1 MAITAQLFDGT
12 ILEFPD
18 GTEKSVVLEAAKR
31 ITEEKQIKP
40 DTGFTGAFK
49 AGTERLKGDVAA
61 LAGRTGIM
69 NTEAAEQYRE
79 QKERLAQRMFTPTE
93 EGFAEAPF
101 TKFKELLG
109 GSLPYAA
116 APLVAGIG
124 AATLPVSAPAA
135 AAIGIGGAGLAS
147 LGQFTGSNLSR
158 QMQEDPNL
166 RLADTSLSSAAAAAA
181 PQAALDVVSFRMM
194 PGIGKIFGA
203 AGKQITPEVAQKIAE
218 QGIIRTTGAYSAG
231 ALKTA
236 GIEGTTE
243 AGQQFLERL
252 QAGLNLTDQQARDE
266 YFDSFI
272 GGAVLGGTLGVP
284 GTYIE
289 RGRTIRQGAEMEE
302 EQKRQAIVDRQNA
315 QREAVL
321 AQKQQLE
328 QTAKNLGVPTTL
340 ALPAPEQ
347 RIEAQEVVDPLIDP
361 LGRFKSTDLS
371 AKEVAEVNRRRL
383 EMGKPRIGRTFS
395 IEDLA
400 DVFKPEENVAAEG
413 VLNRLIASRTG
424 YTADQNIPAQTLT
437 AAAQQRGID
446 TTTQGFKDFLIRT
459 TGTDNIDAMSAPQRL
474 AVAQAIQNVK
484 PGDETRI
491 LEAGLTNAKYYTPEQ
506 YNDTLRGLSKE
517 FKEMGNQENGISSVL
532 KQIEKYSGL
541 KQEKDQLRILNQA
554 VKDGLLERNVKL
566 SSTGSTIETFK
577 PATDMQPL
585 PGGMDIR
592 KETFKQGEVPE
603 SYELR
608 AGARV
613 LSARETQEEADR
625 DAAAFE
631 QKRQDEIVRLEK
643 DVQKLQKA
651 VAKRNAELTQMQAL
665 GQDQSNEFFIKSA
678 NYYGQDQVDN
688 GSIADLRKQQ
698 QGFADPVQVFPVGT
712 KPVTKESFTFYEKDQ
727 PQVRFDSEEQAEQY
741 GISRLN
747 DKTLQ
752 QIVDSA
758 ASQKQTGKVKRYND
772 LAQKELDERQ
782 SIETDRGIAITTTQG
797 LEGSKERLE
806 KMGIFSQEAKD
817 NVEKLRQTLLPAL
830 KRFGLEKVALRLI
843 DSIENGTADGYYVQ
857 QVIAIAMDSKDP
869 MGTLRH
875 ESIHALKELGAFTD
889 QEWKVLTNKAKSEY
903 VQKYIKDTNL
913 FDAYKERYKAEN
925 GNLSSFD
932 EYIYEEAI
940 AEAFRN
946 FKPGNLPA
954 GMIGNIWVRLNKLFE
969 AISNGFKKLGFQT
982 ADDIFTR
989 VEEGEQKPTKDV
1001 VAEAAPKASLR
1012 KTASLENA
1020 LDFARKNDFKR
1031 NRDLKVAL
1039 QDQVLAAAEK
1049 ENIDLTSTDEE
1060 TTEYLTKSVADD
1072 AIYALKSNANAVGWY
1087 DITVAKAL
1095 NVVSLMHPEIKTDP
1109 DAKFAF
1115 TWALA
1120 VTSNGMKVD
1129 KNFELA
1135 EQAYSAYKKTGKMPT
1150 NIKAGETQKAI
1161 NKSLELFN
1169 SMIDKYGINDMRK
1182 FMATEFTVKQI
1193 ESLTNLKVGGEFA
1206 DTRVL
1211 GAAILGPKIGNGF
1224 FSNLNGI
1231 FDQLTMDRWL
1241 MRTWG
1246 RLTGSLIEDNARL
1259 ADTKRGEMERLING
1273 LLKPSARPTRE
1284 RFERITGKTITEAD
1298 VASAD
1303 AIDALATAVNKASIK
1318 PLNRTF
1324 FNKSQIGSLMRK
1336 TSNSLVGYI
1345 DGQKEIP
1352 AGPAERNF
1360 IREVFSGALDSVRKR
1375 GYPNMTMS
1383 DLQALLWYP
1392 ERRLY
1397 DIAKESNISEGYKDD
1412 EAPDY
1417 TNAASK
1423 LVRSNGI
1430 PESKIKTVIANTE
1443 KEYENRARAVQ
1454 RDAGK
1459 YPSQVGS
1466 EGRSAGF
1473 AGKERSHFITRG
1485 IIRSYRERNET
1496 SPNAYKGNGGKDGKG
1511 FRVLGQKAVA
1521 EFKPVIGFKNALAK
1535 ADVNVPTFYE
1545 LDPSGAVAFRKS
1557 ISKVKEE
1564 SPFGAAV
1571 FVYPDEEYANM
1582 RTFLTNDGKAGFAL
1596 KGNDIVSVFSKEP
1609 HVGGVNGIMQLA
1621 VQEGGRRLDAFD
1633 TVLPDLY
1640 YNNGFKTVARLD
1652 WNNEFQPEGWDKE
1665 TFKQF
1670 NNGQPDVVFMVY
1682 DPEYNKPPTNTDGE
1696 KINEYDQGIDEQ
1708 AKAITKGAKL
1718 SFRRFE
1724 PTEPAERPSTVGG
1737 GIVLGNKQPDSSSF
1751 EGIHY
1756 SNAEQ
1761 KTLNGNRYGD
1771 GIKGAEAFRLS
1782 QTDDPRIKKRVYF
1795 YIENVETGR
1804 MQPKEAGLGNYV
1816 HKQKFDNIL
1825 APSDRMTEIY
1835 RLANKD
1841 FNQFES
1847 AVIDAGYDGYAVPD
1861 MGMMVILDHNTPVN
1875 YEGTV
1880 QELAEKGVKYSLR
1893 NDLNK
1898 NGIAIT
1904 SRLDAEKRFSNGE
1917 RIYLFPEQD
1926 EDPFLARN
1934 ISELNAYPP
1943 DSMLALPSKKLQIR
1957 APDTKEFKEFF
1968 KGSKAVNEDGSPKLY
1983 YHGTARDITEFKP
1996 KQANAIFLTDD
2007 PEFADF
2013 FTDGSRDFMNR
2024 EIFNALDI
2032 PEKER
2037 MQLEA
2042 LEIAREEYGY
2052 DDAKYK
2058 QLKRDIQDLPGVS
2071 LGLVSNDITFPL
2083 RRLLS
2088 EMLPSRE
2095 NIIPAFVKTVNP
2107 FDYKNPQH
2115 INAIIKKLNAV
2126 GVNGSGVPF
2135 GEVYRTD
2142 LLTGNWQSIEDGR
2155 VQAAIKDLG
2164 HDGFYVREDGRKNL
2178 AVYNPNQVKSAFNVA
2193 PTESPDIRFSLR
2205 NPAERFTDAALT
2217 DELGPKSRKIVILM
2231 PIEKFLNLAKKD
2243 SPSRDKVEGINKL
2256 ISEGTKFRSIP
2267 TLLIDDSGEM
2277 PRVTGHEG
2285 RHRARAL
2292 QALGYTEVPVKI
2304 VSSTIRWD
2312 NQDSPDRNDYVE
2324 DYPTKLL
2331 NEDGDY
2337 TVRYPVSRELASNY
2351 NYEGVT
2357 ELPVDTTPRFSLRSQ
2372 LSDRLNERI
2381 GATTTKRKQAGFVE
2395 RLMDAIS
2402 PTAITAIRQGLINK
2416 YESIELLSRLRGE
2429 QFGSDQLLA
2438 ETSAIAAAL
2447 QSDRAAGVAASS
2459 FKDGIPVYDKG
2470 YTFVSDMDGK
2480 VKGLIPILEPLMK
2493 YNDPY
2498 IFQTFQFYAGTRR
2511 GRRLDAEGREKTF
2524 TKEDIA
2530 AGKELETQFPEFAT
2544 VFDDY
2549 QKYNQGLVKY
2559 MMDTG
2564 VISAEEAKIWTQNWD
2579 YIPFYRQIEGEKTAG
2594 PKVFSPIAGVAKPKK
2609 LKGSEAPLDD
2619 FMETIIRNARAAIEA
2634 GMKNEA
2640 ARRVIRDV
2648 VDFDLGERLVGVH
2661 SGNDIVT
2668 VKEKG
2673 ETVYYRVADPL
2684 LVESLKGLNL
2694 PQLPFMSF
2702 LSAPAD
2708 LLRNFVT
2715 KDPGFILAN
2724 LGRDSMQAWITSGT
2738 NMTPL
2743 VDTFKQFGKGLLN
2756 YSPEAYALARSG
2768 LTGYDFAGDVES
2780 TAKKVE
2786 KELRKRT
2793 GTRTKGEIALLPI
2806 TAFWDKLGDASTASD
2821 MATRAEVYKRVLERT
2836 GSEAEAFYQAM
2847 EVINFSRK
2855 GNSAI
2860 IRILSAT
2867 IPFFNARVQ
2876 GLDVLYRTGFGK
2888 AAMEN
2893 KDKIQKAF
2901 IFRSMVL
2908 LGTSVMYWSMVSDD
2922 EDYKKLSEEERDNYW
2937 IIPGLRVGDKPF
2949 RFPIPFELGVLF
2961 KVLPERALEYSF
2973 GTDTGKDLRKALLR
2987 NAMSTLSFNPIPQA
3001 VLPIVENV
3009 TNYSFF
3015 TGEPV
3020 IGRGVEGL
3028 APAYQFGA
3036 GTSVLARQMGEALN
3050 YSPQKIDNF
3059 IRGYTGTIGT
3069 YAMMMLDSALEQEGD
3084 PPRAAKR
3091 MEQMP
3096 VIKRFFASNTG
3107 TVSAYYD
3114 LKEEVD
3120 TVVTTVNMLQ
3130 RTGNSEDLKTYLE
3143 ENKKLYGLK
3152 SYVATLDKNMKQLNQ
3167 ATRLINASKTMNSD
3181 EKREALDRINDAKIK
3196 LTERT
3201 KLLRKG
3207 YE

>member
-18 GTEKSVVLEAAKR
+18 DTDESVIQRTVKNA
-31 ITEEKQIKP
+31 TEEKQVKS

-49 AGTERLKGDVAA
+49 AGKERLKGDIAT

-69 NTEAAEQYRE
+69 DTEAAEQYRE

-116 APLVAGIG
+116 APLAAGVA
-124 AATLPVSAPAA
+124 AATLPVSAPTAA
-135 AAIGIGGAGLAS
+135 VIGLGGAGLAS
-147 LGQFTGSNLSR
+147 LTQFTGSNLSR

-181 PQAALDVVSFRMM
+181 PQAALDVVSFRMI

-203 AGKQITPEVAQKIAE
+203 AGKEITPEVAQKIAE
-218 QGIIRTTGAYSAG
+218 QGIIRTTGAYGAG

-243 AGQQFLERL
+243 AGQQFFERL

-272 GGAVLGGTLGVP
+272 GGAVLGGTLAVP

-302 EQKRQAIVDRQNA
+302 EQKKQAIVDRQNA
-315 QREAVL
+315 QREAAL
-321 AQKQQLE
+321 AQKQQIE
-328 QTAKNLGVPTTL
+328 QTAQNLGVPTTL

-347 RIEAQEVVDPLIDP
+347 RIEMPEVVDPLIDP

-371 AKEVAEVNRRRL
+371 AKEVAEINKRRL

-400 DVFKPEENVAAEG
+400 DVFKPEESVAAEG

-446 TTTQGFKDFLIRT
+446 TTTQGFNDFLIRT
-459 TGTDNIDAMSAPQRL
+459 TGTDNLDAMSPPQRL

-491 LEAGLTNAKYYTPEQ
+491 LETGLTNAKYYTPEQ

-517 FKEMGNQENGISSVL
+517 FKEMDNQENGISSVL

-613 LSARETQEEADR
+613 LTSRETQEEANR

-631 QKRQDEIVRLEK
+631 QNRQAEIVRLEK
-643 DVQKLQKA
+643 EVQKLQKA
-651 VAKRNAELTQMQAL
+651 VAARNAELTQMQAL

-678 NYYGQDQVDN
+678 NYYGQDMVAN
-688 GSIADLRKQQ
+688 TSIADLRQQQ
-698 QGFADPVQVFPVGT
+698 QGFADPVQIVPVGT
-712 KPVTKESFTFYEKDQ
+712 KPVAKDSFTFYEKNK
-727 PQVRFDSEEQAEQY
+727 PQVRFDTEEQAEQY

-747 DKTLQ
+747 DETLQ

-758 ASQKQTGKVKRYND
+758 ASQKQTGRVKRYTD

-782 SIETDRGIAITTTQG
+782 SIEPARGIAITTTKG
-797 LEGSKERLE
+797 LKGSKERLE
-806 KMGIFSQEAKD
+806 GLGIYSKEVQD
-817 NVEKLRQTLLPAL
+817 NVEKLRQSLLPAL
-830 KRFGLEKVALRLI
+830 KRFGLEKVALRVL
-843 DSIENGTADGYYVQ
+843 DSIENGTADGYYVK
-857 QVIAIAMDSKDP
+857 QVMAIAMDSKDP

-889 QEWKVLTNKAKSEY
+889 QEWKVLTNKAKSEW
-903 VQKYIKDTNL
+903 VQKFIKDTNL
-913 FDAYKERYKAEN
+913 YDAYKDRYQTEN
-925 GNLSSFD
+925 GNLSGFD

-946 FKPGNLPA
+946 YKPGNLPA
-954 GMIGNIWVRLNKLFE
+954 GMIGNIWVRLNKLME
-969 AISNGFKKLGFQT
+969 ALRNAFQKLGFQT
-982 ADDIFTR
+982 TDDIFTR
-989 VEEGEQKPTKDV
+989 IEEGEQKPTKEV
-1001 VAEAAPKASLR
+1001 VAEETKLSIKPKGDYEVVRIAQPRGRTTDQVSYELRRISDGRLIQEFDKRKDAQQMLDVYTLPQEEVFAKYPELKPKEKPKASLR
-1012 KTASLENA
+1012 KTSSLENA
-1020 LDFARKNDFKR
+1020 LNFARDNDFKR
-1031 NRDLKVAL
+1031 NRDLKVAI
-1039 QDQVLAAAEK
+1039 QNQVLAAAEK
-1049 ENIDLTSTDEE
+1049 EGIDLTSTDEE
-1060 TTEYLTKSVADD
+1060 TTQHLTKAIADD

-1169 SMIDKYGINDMRK
+1169 SMVEKYGINDMRK

-1246 RLTGSLIEDNARL
+1246 RLTGSLIEDNTRL
-1259 ADTKRGEMERLING
+1259 ADSKRGEMERLIKG
-1273 LLKPSARPTRE
+1273 LLKPTARPTRE

-1298 VASAD
+1298 LASAD

-1324 FNKSQIGSLMRK
+1324 FNKSKIGNLMRK

-1345 DGQKEIP
+1345 DGQKEAP

-1360 IREVFSGALDSVRKR
+1360 IREVFSGALDSVRER
-1375 GYPNMTMS
+1375 GYPKLTMS

-1423 LVRSNGI
+1423 LVRLNGI
-1430 PESKIKTVIANTE
+1430 PESKIKDVIANTE
-1443 KEYENRARAVQ
+1443 KEYANRARAIQ
-1454 RDAGK
+1454 RDAGERT
-1459 YPSQVGS
+1459 SQVGS
-1466 EGRSAGF
+1466 EGRAAGF

-1485 IIRSYRERNET
+1485 IIRSYRERNAGQ
-1496 SPNAYKGNGGKDGKG
+1496 PNAYKGTSGKDGNG
-1511 FRVLGQKAVA
+1511 FRVLGQNAIA
-1521 EFKPVIGFKNALAK
+1521 EFKPVIGFKNALK
-1535 ADVNVPTFYE
+1535 NADITAPTFYE
-1545 LDPSGAVAFRKS
+1545 LSPNGSALFQDS
-1557 ISKVKEE
+1557 ISTAKE
-1564 SPFGAAV
+1564 SNPFGAAV
-1571 FVYPDEEYANM
+1571 QVYSAEDYAGM
-1582 RTFLTNDGKAGFAL
+1582 RMFLTKDGKAGFAL
-1596 KGNDIVSVFSKEP
+1596 KGDDIVSVFSQSP
-1609 HVGGVNGIMQLA
+1609 HIGGVNAIMQLA
-1621 VQEGGRRLDAFD
+1621 VQEGGRRLDAYD
-1633 TVLPDLY
+1633 TILPKLY
-1640 YNNGFKTVARLD
+1640 YNNGFKTVARLKFD
-1652 WNNEFQPEGWDKE
+1652 EQYAEGWDKKI
-1665 TFKQF
+1665 FADF
-1670 NNGQPDVVFMVY
+1670 SNGKPDVVFMVY
-1682 DPEYNKPPTNTDGE
+1682 DPEYNQPPTKSDGVM
-1696 KINEYDQGIDEQ
+1696 IDEYDEGSAEQ
-1708 AKAITKGAKL
+1708 AKSISEGKEFPFTK
-1718 SFRRFE
+1718 FR
-1724 PTEPAERPSTVGG
+1724 PTEPAERPSEGG
-1737 GIVLGNKQPDSSSF
+1737 RGVVLGTKQADSVSF
-1751 EGIHY
+1751 DAIHY
-1756 SNAEQ
+1756 SNAKQ
-1761 KTLNGNRYGD
+1761 TTLNGNKYGS
-1771 GIKGAEAFRLS
+1771 GIRGAEAARLYE
-1782 QTDDPRIKKRVYF
+1782 TNDPRIKNRVYF
-1795 YIENVETGR
+1795 YIENAVTGR

-1825 APSDRMTEIY
+1825 APSKRMGELY
-1835 RLANKD
+1835 EAAGKDANK
-1841 FNQFES
+1841 FES
-1847 AVIDAGYDGYAVPD
+1847 AVVDAGYDGYAIPD
-1861 MGMMVILDHNTPVN
+1861 MGMMVILNHNTPIN

-1880 QELAEKGVKYSLR
+1880 QELAERGIKYS
-1893 NDLNK
+1893 
-1898 NGIAIT
+1898 
-1904 SRLDAEKRFSNGE
+1904 
-1917 RIYLFPEQD
+1917 
-1926 EDPFLARN
+1926 
-1934 ISELNAYPP
+1934 
-1943 DSMLALPSKKLQIR
+1943 IR
-1957 APDTKEFKEFF
+1957 APETPEFKEFF
-1968 KGSKAVNEDGSPKLY
+1968 KDSKVVDDAGNPLVV
-1983 YHGTARDITEFKP
+1983 YHITKNKGITEFSPKFKTDLSSMGFHFGTKEQAEFRGTQYDFEAKEPSIGEYYLSIKKP
-1996 KQANAIFLTDD
+1996 LTVSHMASFAPDYLAD
-2007 PEFADF
+2007 EMMDINLITPEQYESLQEKNDYA
-2013 FTDGSRDFMNR
+2013 TLPLS
-2024 EIFNALDI
+2024 NALV
-2032 PEKER
+2032 K
-2037 MQLEA
+2037 L
-2042 LEIAREEYGY
+2042 LKKNGY
-2052 DDAKYK
+2052 D
-2058 QLKRDIQDLPGVS
+2058 
-2071 LGLVSNDITFPL
+2071 GLVYEND
-2083 RRLLS
+2083 
-2088 EMLPSRE
+2088 RE
-2095 NIIPAFVKTVNP
+2095 GEGKS
-2107 FDYKNPQH
+2107 Y
-2115 INAIIKKLNAV
+2115 
-2126 GVNGSGVPF
+2126 VPF
-2135 GEVYRTD
+2135 E
-2142 LLTGNWQSIEDGR
+2142 
-2155 VQAAIKDLG
+2155 
-2164 HDGFYVREDGRKNL
+2164 
-2178 AVYNPNQVKSAFNVA
+2178 PNQIKSVTNEK
-2193 PTESPDIRFSLR
+2193 PTKSPDIRYALR
-2205 NPAERFTDAALT
+2205 EFKMSDLPEGGTYTLKAGTEIFHGAHKARAE
-2217 DELGPKSRKIVILM
+2217 E
-2231 PIEKFLNLAKKD
+2231 IEKSGK
-2243 SPSRDKVEGINKL
+2243 
-2256 ISEGTKFRSIP
+2256 
-2267 TLLIDDSGEM
+2267 TLLLPSKVKEKSGGGNLYEGNLIWFGDKDLA
-2277 PRVTGHEG
+2277 TGHSKSAVDVSK
-2285 RHRARAL
+2285 ARYDAENGIFRE
-2292 QALGYTEVPVKI
+2292 AGKAF
-2304 VSSTIRWD
+2304 STIT
-2312 NQDSPDRNDYVE
+2312 DRDY
-2324 DYPTKLL
+2324 KLL
-2331 NEDGDY
+2331 NIWNYKLSQTEADQLNSVLGLPAYKSVSAGDSPYSAAYRAHTNGENVNRYQVERAGEFSDG
-2337 TVRYPVSRELASNY
+2337 LAMTAKTL
-2351 NYEGVT
+2351 GFDG
-2357 ELPVDTTPRFSLRSQ
+2357 LFDTSGIAFTAENGIRLGDEATPMQRFSLRSQ
-2372 LSDRLNERI
+2372 LSDSLNNRI

-2402 PTAITAIRQGLINK
+2402 PTAITKIRQGLVNK

-2429 QFGSDQLLA
+2429 QFGQDQLLA

-2459 FKDGIPVYDKG
+2459 FRDGIPVFDKG

-2524 TKEDIA
+2524 TKEDIE
-2530 AGKELETQFPEFAT
+2530 AGKELEKQFPEFAT

-2564 VISAEEAKIWTQNWD
+2564 VISPQEAKIWTQNWD
-2579 YIPFYRQIEGEKTAG
+2579 YIPFYRQLDGEKTAG

-2619 FMETIIRNARAAIEA
+2619 FLETVVRNARAAIEA

-2640 ARRVIRDV
+2640 GRRVIRDV
-2648 VDFDLGERLVGVH
+2648 VDFDLGERLAGPQ

-2668 VKEKG
+2668 VKENG
-2673 ETVYYRVADPL
+2673 MTVYYRVDDPL

-2756 YSPEAYALARSG
+2756 YSPEAYALAKSG

-2786 KELRKRT
+2786 QELRKRT
-2793 GTRTKGEIALLPI
+2793 GTRTKGEVALLPI
-2806 TAFWDKLGDASTASD
+2806 TKFWDMLGEASTASD
-2821 MATRAEVYKRVLERT
+2821 MATRAEVYKRTLERT

-2855 GNSAI
+2855 GNSAL

-2888 AAMEN
+2888 AAMAN

-2908 LGTSVMYWSMVSDD
+2908 LGTSVMYWAMVSDD
-2922 EDYKKLSEEERDNYW
+2922 EDYKRLSEEERDNYW
-2937 IIPGLRVGDKPF
+2937 IIPGIRVGDKPF

-2973 GTDTGKDLRKALLR
+2973 GSDTGKDLRKSLLR

-3001 VLPIVENV
+3001 ILPIVENV

-3028 APAYQFGA
+3028 APPYQFGA
-3036 GTSVLARQMGEALN
+3036 GTSVLAKQMGEALN

-3059 IRGYTGTIGT
+3059 IRGYTGTLGT

-3096 VIKRFFASNTG
+3096 IIKRFFASNTG

-3167 ATRLINASKTMNSD
+3167 ATRLINASKTMTSD
-3181 EKREALDRINDAKIK
+3181 EKREALDKINDAKLK
-3196 LTERT
+3196 LTERV